1 MRVVVGFSGGPDA
14 AALAYRLRQTGAK
27 VIPVYVNYRKTLGGK
42 SAKDIYAARVVAALL
57 DIPRPIE
64 VRAPLGSRPKNQRNR
79 FFVKVLA
86 RIAKEHCADAIALG
100 TIKNDGGREE
110 LGRAMRNDLDPAILA
125 KHGSRVGVR
134 VITWDAF
141 GVITKAD
148 EFAEMS
154 DVARNVMSHTTS
166 CQMWWK
172 LECGNCGSCAR
183 RHQAFLAAFGE
194 DPTRYRPNSRIGG
207 ETRKH

>member
-14 AALAYRLRQTGAK
+14 AALAYRLRQTGAE

-42 SAKDIYAARVVAALL
+42 SARDMYAVRVVAALL

-64 VRAPLGSRPKNQRNR
+64 VRAPLGARPKGQRNR
-79 FFVKVLA
+79 FFVEVLA
-86 RIAKEHCADAIALG
+86 KIAKKHDADAIALG

-110 LGRAMRNDLDPAILA
+110 LGRAMRNDLDPVVLT
-125 KHGSRVGVR
+125 KHSNRVGVR
-134 VITWDAF
+134 VITWDTF

-148 EFAEMS
+148 EFAGMS
-154 DVARNVMSHTTS
+154 DCARNAILHTTS

-183 RHQAFLAAFGE
+183 RHQAFLSAFGE
-194 DPTRYRPNSRIGG
+194 DPTRYRPNSRIGR